1 MTVRLQNVTK
11 TVRVHG
17 KPRVLFDGLDL
28 EIGSHERIG
37 VLGLPKSGKTTLLRL
52 ICGTERPDSGRIQSD
67 SNISWPIPYADFIV
81 PNASLG
87 WNIRSVAR
95 FYGIKD
101 RDFPR
106 RVGELG
112 GLGQFINL
120 PLTRCPPYARQQ
132 LGFAIGI
139 AMDFDLYL
147 FDNQIV
153 PPRKE
158 FREQALEFLAERTE
172 GKAFLLATGVA
183 PVVAERCDTAYVLEH
198 GRATHFS
205 DPKEAAEYFKG
216 LLKAEG
222 ERKKVAEGQEKPADD
237 LTDSTSEE
245 EERSV
250 ELVGAA
256 VADVF

>member
-1 MTVRLQNVTK
+1 MTVRLENVTK
-11 TVRVHG
+11 TVRVGG
-17 KPRVLFDGLDL
+17 KPRVLFNGLNM

-52 ICGTERPDSGRIQSD
+52 ICGTARPDSGRIQSD
-67 SNISWPIPYADFIV
+67 SNISWPIPSADFIV
-81 PNASLG
+81 PNSSLA
-87 WNIRSVAR
+87 WNIRSFAR

-112 GLGQFINL
+112 DLSQFLNL
-120 PLTRCPPYARQQ
+120 PLSRCPPYARQQ
-132 LGFAIGI
+132 LGFAVGI

-147 FDNQIV
+147 FDNQII

-158 FREQALEFLAERTE
+158 FREQALGFLAERTE
-172 GKAFLLATGVA
+172 GKAVLLATGAA

-198 GRATHFS
+198 GSVTHFA
-205 DPKEAAEYFKG
+205 DPNEAAEYFKG
-216 LLKAEG
+216 LLKAEN
-222 ERKKVAEGQEKPADD
+222 ERKKAVEGQERTAEDVAD
-237 LTDSTSEE
+237 TTSEE

-250 ELVGAA
+250 ELVQAA

>member
-11 TVRVHG
+11 TVRVNG

-28 EIGSHERIG
+28 EIGSHDRIG

-52 ICGTERPDSGRIQSD
+52 ICGTVRPDSGRVQSD
-67 SNISWPIPYADFIV
+67 SNISWPIPSADFMV
-81 PNASLG
+81 PSSSLA
-87 WNIRSVAR
+87 WNIRSLAR

-101 RDFPR
+101 SDFAR

-112 GLGQFINL
+112 GLSQFLNL
-120 PLTRCPPYARQQ
+120 PLSKCPPYARQQ

-147 FDNQIV
+147 FDNLLI

-158 FREQALEFLAERTE
+158 FKEQALGFLTERTE
-172 GKAFLLATGVA
+172 GKAVLLATAAA
-183 PVVAERCDTAYVLEH
+183 PVVAERCNTAYVLER
-198 GRATHFS
+198 GRATHFA
-205 DPKEAAEYFKG
+205 DPAEAAEYFKG

-222 ERKKVAEGQEKPADD
+222 ERKKAIEGQERPPDDVAD
-237 LTDSTSEE
+237 TTSEE

-250 ELVGAA
+250 ELVQAA